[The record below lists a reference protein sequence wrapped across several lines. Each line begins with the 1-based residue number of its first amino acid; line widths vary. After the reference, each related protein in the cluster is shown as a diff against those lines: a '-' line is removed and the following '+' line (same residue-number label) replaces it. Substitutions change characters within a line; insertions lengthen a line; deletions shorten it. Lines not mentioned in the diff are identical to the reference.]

1 MQIDIPSGLLKRLQQ
16 RLADPIDAIRE
27 ALDSLDARDRELA
40 AIQAGLKSADSG
52 NVKPLH
58 VFDQDFR
65 ARNGIA

>member
-1 MQIDIPSGLLKRLQQ
+1 MQIDIPSELLKRLQQ
-16 RLADPIDAIRE
+16 RSSDPLEAIRE

-40 AIQAGLKSADSG
+40 AIQAGLESADSG

>member
-1 MQIDIPSGLLKRLQQ
+1 MQIDIPNELLKRLQQ
-16 RLADPIDAIRE
+16 RSADPIEAIRE

-40 AIQAGLKSADSG
+40 AIQAGLDSADAG

-65 ARNGIA
+65 ARNGLA